1 MEKKSDQ
8 KYEIIIIILSV
19 IAIFNFISAFIMWK
33 MYSPQAEIVLHDYGQ
48 IFETIE
54 DWKIWRIDH
63 NK

>member
-1 MEKKSDQ
+1 
-8 KYEIIIIILSV
+8 
-19 IAIFNFISAFIMWK
+19 MWK